1 MDPFFVETVNYWSIL
16 LNSNECDDKASLK
29 CLLGNVGE
37 SLRNSRDN
45 NLFYHYDSGFVHSIK
60 NCNEPIITF
69 EVHPPRRCF
78 RVIDN
83 FDSIIRFLEISV
95 KTHADLKE
103 EIMNKYQ
110 IPDVSIDFGDLKI
123 TAAVII
129 SELHNRIP
137 KKDKL
142 DLYLTPYLAYE
153 IYKDAVEHSV
163 NLNYIVDTFRIVD
176 YWDPDKKR

>member
-16 LNSNECDDKASLK
+16 LKSCETDDKASLK

-60 NCNEPIITF
+60 NSNEPIITF

-83 FDSIIRFLEISV
+83 FNSIIRFLEISV

-142 DLYLTPYLAYE
+142 DLYLTPFLAYE